1 MRKAI
6 LALVIMAIATP
17 AMAQHRQ
24 ERHKEPV
31 RQQQHREPVRQQH
44 YREPV
49 RQQQQQHNNRGKINP
64 WVAGAIGLGVV
75 GAGAYYYNQQ
85 RTLCWEEAIVDAYGR
100 QIYNRYGQ
108 PLVQTVCN

>member
-6 LALVIMAIATP
+6 IALVMLAIATP
-17 AMAQHRQ
+17 AVAQHRHQ
-24 ERHKEPV
+24 DNRRAPV
-31 RQQQHREPVRQQH
+31 RQQQH

-49 RQQQQQHNNRGKINP
+49 RQQQHYHHNHNRGRINP
-64 WVAGAIGLGVV
+64 WVAGAVGLGVL
-75 GAGAYYYNQQ
+75 GAGTYYYNQ
-85 RTLCWEEAIVDAYGR
+85 RRVCWEEVIVDAYGR